1 LTPIKAEKANVDEM
15 NFERRANKPIPPIRE
30 NAAKSECPDFRSAAF
45 TASGY
50 TGRRRMTHEI
60 EKKSPAVMSRRS
72 LLQIAAAAGA
82 VPVLALGASP
92 AAAKMSQS
100 GVSYQDSP
108 HGSSNCANCK
118 LFIAPSSCKT
128 VEGTV
133 SPNGWCKIW
142 VKA

>member
-1 LTPIKAEKANVDEM
+1 
-15 NFERRANKPIPPIRE
+15 
-30 NAAKSECPDFRSAAF
+30 
-45 TASGY
+45 
-50 TGRRRMTHEI
+50 MTHET
-60 EKKSPAVMSRRS
+60 EKKLPAAMSRRS

-82 VPVLALGASP
+82 VPVLALGARP
-92 AAAKMSQS
+92 AAAKMSPS
-100 GVSYQDSP
+100 AVGYQDSP
-108 HGSSNCANCK
+108 HGASSCSNCK